1 MYCIMIKEDVLKKY
15 FGYDS
20 FYPHQAE
27 IIENILAGNDAL
39 VLMPTGG
46 GKSLCFQIP
55 AVIKKGTAIVVSP
68 LIALMKDQVESLR
81 SSGIPA
87 AFLNSSLNEIENRAV
102 IDDLRNER
110 IKLLYVS
117 PERLAMPGFQS
128 LLDEINISL
137 FAVDEAHCISAW
149 GHDFRTEYTKLGML
163 KKRFQNVPVIALT
176 ATADNVIRKDILAQ
190 LHISDAHVFL
200 SSFDRPNLSLSVRPG
215 RKRIEQIIEFL
226 KGRKNQP
233 GIIYCL
239 SRKSTESVA
248 ERLCKR
254 GFLAEF
260 YHAGMNAPDRD
271 AVQNRFIRDDIQI
284 ICATIAFGMGID
296 KSNVRWVI
304 HYNLPKNIESFYQ
317 EIGRAG
323 RDGAPADTV
332 LFYSYGDVLT
342 HADMIAGSPD
352 DRRELLSAKLERM
365 KQYSESEICRR
376 RILLSYFN
384 EYPEKDCGNCDTC
397 KNPPVRFE
405 AEVAAQK
412 FLSVVARTKEKTA
425 LYEIIDILRG
435 SQNKRIAEK
444 GYNAIKTFGA
454 GREYSVDEWS
464 DYIFQMLNSG
474 FVDIAYDEGH
484 TFKLNALSA
493 RILRGELPV
502 RLTKAVPFKERE
514 KDVAVERNAPG
525 LKMSIDTELFDKLK
539 ALRKTLADERGVPSY
554 IIFSDKTI
562 TEMARVLP
570 VSASEMRRVT
580 GVGDF
585 KLEEYGYSFI
595 KAITEHLAEAAD
607 SKQL

>member
-1 MYCIMIKEDVLKKY
+1 MTKEDVLKKY

-20 FYPHQAE
+20 FHPHQAE
-27 IIENILAGNDAL
+27 IIENLLAGNDSL

-55 AVIKKGTAIVVSP
+55 AVMKGGTAIVISP

-81 SSGIPA
+81 ANGIPA
-87 AFLNSSLNEIENRAV
+87 SFLNSSLDESENRAV
-102 IDDLRNER
+102 IDKLRTSR

-128 LLDEINISL
+128 LLSETNISL

-149 GHDFRTEYTKLGML
+149 GHDFRTEYTKLGLL
-163 KKRFQNVPVIALT
+163 KERFPNIPVIALT
-176 ATADNVIRKDILAQ
+176 ATADNVIRRDILTQ
-190 LHISDAHVFL
+190 LHIPDAPTFL

-215 RKRIEQIIEFL
+215 RKRIEQILEFL
-226 KGRKNQP
+226 KGRKNQS

-248 ERLCKR
+248 ERLSKK

-260 YHAGMNAPDRD
+260 YHAGMNSADRN

-296 KSNVRWVI
+296 KSNVRWII

-332 LFYSYGDVLT
+332 LFYSYGDILT
-342 HADMIAGSPD
+342 HTDMINESAEN
-352 DRRELLSAKLERM
+352 RRELLAAKLERM

-384 EYPEKDCGNCDTC
+384 EYPENDCGNCDTC
-397 KNPPVRFE
+397 RNPPVRFD
-405 AEVAAQK
+405 ATVAAQK
-412 FLSVVARTKEKTA
+412 ILSVIARTNGKTT

-435 SQNKRIAEK
+435 SQSRRIADK
-444 GYNAIKTFGA
+444 GYAAIKTHGA
-454 GREYSVDEWS
+454 GKEYSVDEWS
-464 DYIFQMLNSG
+464 DYIFQLLNSG
-474 FVDIAYDEGH
+474 FVDIAYDDGH
-484 TFKLNALSA
+484 TFKLNELSA
-493 RILRGELPV
+493 RILRGELAV

-514 KDVAVERNAPG
+514 KDIAVKKTEPG
-525 LKMSIDTELFDKLK
+525 LKMKADVDLFDKLR
-539 ALRKTLADERGVPSY
+539 ALRKTLADEKGVPAY
-554 IIFSDKTI
+554 VIFSDKTL
-562 TEMARVLP
+562 TAMASILP
-570 VSASEMRRVT
+570 VNTAEMRGVT
-580 GVGDF
+580 GIGEF

-595 KAITEHLAEAAD
+595 KVITDHLAEAAD
-607 SKQL
+607 NTEP